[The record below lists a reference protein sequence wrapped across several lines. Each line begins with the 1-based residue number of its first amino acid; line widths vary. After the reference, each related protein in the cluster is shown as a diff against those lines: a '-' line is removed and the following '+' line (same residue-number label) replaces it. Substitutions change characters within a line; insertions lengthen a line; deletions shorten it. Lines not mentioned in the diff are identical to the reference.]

1 MNPEQ
6 MNPGYDR
13 DGDSDMN
20 TGNNSA
26 TLAAGRKSAASTQK
40 TAAQHIADAKA
51 SGECTCGATLGK

>member
-20 TGNNSA
+20 TGDNQA
-26 TLAAGRKSAASTQK
+26 VLVAGQKSAASTQK
-40 TAAQHIADAKA
+40 TVKQPIDDAKA
-51 SGECTCGATLGK
+51 SGQCTCGAILQK